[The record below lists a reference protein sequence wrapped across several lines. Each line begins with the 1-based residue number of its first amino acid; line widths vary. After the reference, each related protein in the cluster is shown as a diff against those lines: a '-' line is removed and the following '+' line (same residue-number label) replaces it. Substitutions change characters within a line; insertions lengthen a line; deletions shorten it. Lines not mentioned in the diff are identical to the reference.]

1 MPVVFLVLELESKVS
16 HEATYIL
23 SLDSASSCQF
33 SPVRTKSV
41 NYAKTPVGLEPSFLE
56 SGLQE
61 FLLIYK
67 ILDMYYLDCVRFLCL
82 SFLLSFVAWLS
93 IFECL
98 LLSLY

>member
-23 SLDSASSCQF
+23 SLDSASC
-33 SPVRTKSV
+33 TKSV

-98 LLSLY
+98 LFSLY